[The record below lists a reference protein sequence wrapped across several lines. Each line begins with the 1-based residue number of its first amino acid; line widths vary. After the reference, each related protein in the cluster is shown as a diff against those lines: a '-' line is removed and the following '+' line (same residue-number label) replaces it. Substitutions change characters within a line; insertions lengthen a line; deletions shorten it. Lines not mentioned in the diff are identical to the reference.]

1 MNQTS
6 LQALLP
12 DHTVRPVAMS
22 DVPELHALVE
32 RVNLA
37 TLGRVDTSEAEL
49 RDDLTGPNFDL
60 ALDTVVAVTP
70 AGQIVAYGQGHDER
84 TGTGWIDIYLDPAF
98 DGATFD
104 AVADALI
111 TTCAARI
118 QESAKARVASGVKL
132 LANLY
137 EVEVRM
143 REAYERNGF
152 HVETVYWRMVL
163 NFQSEN
169 DLERPVVPEGYEIR
183 RVDPDDDSVMAQGFE
198 LYQDTFSEHHGF
210 ADADMSLELFAQG
223 WRSAE
228 SYDRDAWWFAYEGGS
243 PVGMLMGDNRR
254 LQQGEGFVR
263 DLGVRKPLRGKGIAR
278 ALLLTAFAHWRDL
291 GRSGVQL
298 GVDTANVTGATR
310 LYESVGMRSL
320 LSAVALERTISF

>member
-1 MNQTS
+1 MNLTS
-6 LQALLP
+6 LQVLLP
-12 DHTVRPVAMS
+12 DHMVRPAAMS

-32 RVNLA
+32 RVNMA

-49 RDDLTGPNFDL
+49 RDDLTGPHFDMS
-60 ALDTVVAVTP
+60 LDTVVAVNP
-70 AGQIVAYGQGHDER
+70 HSQVVAYGQGHDEH

-98 DGATFD
+98 DDATFD
-104 AVADALI
+104 SLADALI
-111 TTCAARI
+111 AACAARI
-118 QESAKARVASGVKL
+118 QESAQTRGAAVVKL

-137 EVEVRM
+137 EVEVQM
-143 REAYERNGF
+143 RKAYERNGF

-163 NFQSEN
+163 TFQPE
-169 DLERPVVPEGYEIR
+169 DELESPAVPHGYEIR
-183 RVDPDDDSVMAQGFE
+183 RVDPDDDLVMQQGFE

-210 ADADMSLELFAQG
+210 EDADMSLELFAQG
-223 WRSAE
+223 WRSAG
-228 SYDRDAWWFAYEGGS
+228 SYDREAWWFAYEGDQ

-254 LQQGEGFVR
+254 LEQGEGFVR
-263 DLGVRKPLRGKGIAR
+263 NLGVRKPLRGKGIAR
-278 ALLLTAFAHWRDL
+278 ALLLTAITHWREL

-320 LSAVALERTISF
+320 LSAIALERTLRV